1 MGRSRVAMEFPMKP
15 NPDKPL
21 QPVRRRFEFDR
32 RIPLALLFGLLLQ
45 TGGVLFWAGAAAER
59 ISEVERQTRANASM
73 IERVVRLESEV
84 MSQHETLG
92 RIENKIDR
100 LTAPDISRRSP

>member
-1 MGRSRVAMEFPMKP
+1 MRCPMKL
-15 NPDKPL
+15 NPDKPVPSL
-21 QPVRRRFEFDR
+21 RRRFEIDR
-32 RIPLALLFGLLLQ
+32 RVPLALLFGFLLQ

-59 ISEVERQTRANASM
+59 IAAVERQTRANASV

-84 MSQHETLG
+84 MSQHEMLA

-100 LTAPDISRRSP
+100 LAAPRGGQR

>member
-1 MGRSRVAMEFPMKP
+1 MRSPMKP
-15 NPDKPL
+15 NPDKPPL
-21 QPVRRRFEFDR
+21 AARRRFEIAR
-32 RIPLALLFGLLLQ
+32 RVPLALLFGFLLQ

-59 ISEVERQTRANASM
+59 IAAVERQTRANATV

-84 MSQHETLG
+84 MSQHEMLS

-100 LTAPDISRRSP
+100 LAAPRGRQR

>member
-1 MGRSRVAMEFPMKP
+1 MKL
-15 NPDKPL
+15 NPDKQVPSL
-21 QPVRRRFEFDR
+21 RRRFEIDR
-32 RIPLALLFGLLLQ
+32 RVPLALLFGFLLQ

-59 ISEVERQTRANASM
+59 IAAVERQTRANATV

-84 MSQHETLG
+84 MSQHEMLT

-100 LTAPDISRRSP
+100 LAAPRGGQR